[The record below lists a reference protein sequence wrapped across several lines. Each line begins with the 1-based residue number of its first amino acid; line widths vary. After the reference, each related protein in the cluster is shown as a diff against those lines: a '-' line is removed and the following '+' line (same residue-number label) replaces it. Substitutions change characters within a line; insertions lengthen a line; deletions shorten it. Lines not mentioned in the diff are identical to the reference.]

1 MDELMDLLVKD
12 DASASQI
19 SDKIKDILFQKSAE
33 NIETVRPNIAASI
46 FDGSISAEVEAN
58 TAEDEVDEV
67 EASYDE
73 ADVEEEDE
81 EEADEEE

>member
-1 MDELMDLLVKD
+1 MDLLVKD

-33 NIETVRPNIAASI
+33 NIETVRPNISASI
-46 FDGSISAEVEAN
+46 FDNSISKEVEDA
-58 TAEDEVDEV
+58 TEDDEV

-73 ADVEEEDE
+73 ADEEED
-81 EEADEEE
+81 DEEEE

>member
-33 NIETVRPNIAASI
+33 NIETVRPNVAASI
-46 FDGSISAEVEAN
+46 FDNSISKEVEDA
-58 TAEDEVDEV
+58 TPDEEDDEV

-73 ADVEEEDE
+73 SDVEEEE
-81 EEADEEE
+81 EEAYEEE